1 MIKWFREELDRTLS
15 HYSNPHPSVSMGSD
29 EDDRNVAFLF
39 FQPGLQL

>member
-15 HYSNPHPSVSMGSD
+15 HCSNPHPSVSMGSD